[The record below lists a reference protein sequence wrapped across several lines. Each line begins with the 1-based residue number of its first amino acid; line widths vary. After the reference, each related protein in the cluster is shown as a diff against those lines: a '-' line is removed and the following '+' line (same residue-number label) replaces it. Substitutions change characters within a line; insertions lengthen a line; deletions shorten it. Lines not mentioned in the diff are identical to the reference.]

1 MKVCHI
7 TTAHPALD
15 ARIFYNECQSLSAN
29 GYDVALIAPGERD
42 FEKSGVKVL
51 TIKRSKRGL
60 ISRIVMPCR
69 ALRLALREKEAIYH
83 FHDPDF
89 IFAALFMK
97 LLRKKV
103 IYGVHEHY
111 VEVIPAR
118 KGRKSGGLFSAI
130 LRFALETVPSK
141 AFDMLVFPTQS
152 LSEEYEKA
160 KNKTVIMNLFRLDSL
175 EEHESESSGSKKYD
189 VIHLGTVSQMRMK
202 FMLDVVS
209 ELSSLRKDFSWV
221 FVGLSTETIDWVN
234 SNNAGKSFQR
244 HLILME
250 KVEHMKALELVR
262 SSSVGFNYH
271 PFEKRFQV
279 AIPMKIFEY
288 MAYGLAVVSTAL
300 PELSLLLT
308 DQKDSI
314 LVKSQNAEDYAA
326 AINDL
331 LDNPDRMGRISVE
344 ARQTIYER
352 LNWEKSEEPKLLHS
366 YSKILGGS

>member
-42 FEKSGVKVL
+42 FEKSGVRVL
-51 TIKRSKRGL
+51 SIKRSRRGL
-60 ISRIVMPCR
+60 ISRIVMPWR
-69 ALRLALREKEAIYH
+69 ALRRALREKAAIYH

-89 IFAALFMK
+89 IFAGLFMK

-103 IYGVHEHY
+103 VYDVHEHY

-130 LRFALETVPSK
+130 LRFVLETVPSK

-160 KNKTVIMNLFRLDSL
+160 KRKTVIMNLFRIDSL
-175 EEHESESSGSKKYD
+175 EEHESESSAGKEFD
-189 VIHLGTVSQMRMK
+189 IIHLGTVSQLRMK
-202 FMLDVVS
+202 FMLDVIS
-209 ELSSLRKDFSWV
+209 ELSRLREDFSWV
-221 FVGLSTETIDWVN
+221 FVGLSTETIEWVN
-234 SNNAGKSFQR
+234 SNSASKSIQR

-262 SSSVGFNYH
+262 LSSVGFNYH

-279 AIPMKIFEY
+279 AIPMKVFEY
-288 MAYGLAVVSTAL
+288 MAYGLAIVSTSL

-314 LVKSQNAEDYAA
+314 LVESQSAEDYAV

-331 LDNPDRMGRISVE
+331 LDDPARMGRISAE
-344 ARQTIYER
+344 ARQTILER
-352 LNWEKSEEPKLLHS
+352 LNWEMSEEPKLLHS
-366 YSKILGGS
+366 YSKILGGN